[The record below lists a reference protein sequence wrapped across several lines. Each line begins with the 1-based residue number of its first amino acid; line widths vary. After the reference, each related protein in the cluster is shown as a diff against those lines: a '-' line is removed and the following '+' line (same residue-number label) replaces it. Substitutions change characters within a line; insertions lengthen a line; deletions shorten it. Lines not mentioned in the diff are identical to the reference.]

1 MEIEIKQT
9 EDVIIKTPYSE
20 TVLEGNK
27 QRRKNDAD
35 TKLSEVLFITSY
47 PPDECGIAT
56 YSQDLISALNNKF
69 NGSFSISV
77 CALESPNTIHPYPK
91 EVKFIL
97 DTAAPDS
104 YAQLLNIIN
113 EDRILSVV
121 LQHEFGF
128 FKDTEDKELLHFL
141 YQVKKPVI
149 VSFHT
154 VLPKPAELLKNRVN
168 NIASACE
175 AIIVMTDNAEQLL
188 VNEYDIPKSKI
199 FVIPH
204 GTHLVPH
211 LDKAILKSKYKL
223 TNRKVLSTFGLIS
236 SGKSIETTLDA
247 LPDIVKQN
255 PEVLFLII
263 GKTHPSV
270 VRYEQERYRNML
282 ENKIEELHLQPYV
295 KFINNYLPL
304 SELLEYLQLTDI
316 YLFTSKDPNQ
326 AVSGTFSYAMSCAC
340 PIIST
345 PIPHAKE
352 ILKEDAGILIDFE
365 SPAQLSA
372 AVNRLFNDDQLRTNI
387 SSNALH
393 RIASTAWENSAIA
406 HTILLKKVTN
416 SAIQLKYN
424 LPEINLYHFKELTT
438 DFGMIQFSKI
448 NQPDLNSGYTL
459 DDNAR
464 ALIAMCMNY
473 ALRGD
478 KNDIDYIC
486 TYFNFIKYCFKPGGY
501 FLNYVSIDK
510 KFTEQNNTSNLEDA
524 NGRAIWALGYLISK
538 NKLMPLEL
546 ITEAEE
552 MILKILSYAEK
563 VHSTRSMAFIIKGL
577 YYCKGRAIFNKARPV
592 IESLA
597 LRLINMYKH
606 ERDNKWKWFESYL
619 TYGNSVLPEAILC
632 AYLLTGDLAYEKVAK
647 ESFHFLLS
655 LTFSG
660 NRIKLISNKGWL
672 HKGGKAAN
680 YGEQP
685 IDVAYTILT
694 LGRFYDTFKDH
705 RYIDKMEIAF
715 SWFLGN
721 NHLHHI
727 IYNPCTGGC
736 YDGLEKTHVNLN
748 QGAESMVSY
757 LMARL
762 TIEKYQE
769 VNE

>member
-1 MEIEIKQT
+1 MEIETKQT
-9 EDVIIKTPYSE
+9 EDVIAKTPYSE
-20 TVLEGNK
+20 TILRGNR
-27 QRRKNDAD
+27 QRTKNDTD
-35 TKLSEVLFITSY
+35 KKSGEVLFITSY
-47 PPDECGIAT
+47 PPNECGIAT

-77 CALESPNTIHPYPK
+77 CALESPNSIHPYPK

-97 DTAAPDS
+97 DTADPDS

-113 EDRILSVV
+113 EVPVLSVV

-128 FKDTEDKELLHFL
+128 FNDPEDKDLLHFL
-141 YQVKKPVI
+141 YQVKKPVVI
-149 VSFHT
+149 SFHT
-154 VLPKPAELLKNRVN
+154 VLPKPAELLKNRVK
-168 NIASACE
+168 NIVSACE
-175 AIIVMTDNAEQLL
+175 AVIVMTDNAEQLL
-188 VNEYDIPKSKI
+188 VNEYGIPKSKVCI
-199 FVIPH
+199 IPH

-211 LDKAILKSKYKL
+211 LDKEVLKNKYKL
-223 TNRKVLSTFGLIS
+223 TDRKVLSTFGLIS

-247 LPDIVKQN
+247 LPAIVKQN
-255 PEVLFLII
+255 PDVLFLII
-263 GKTHPSV
+263 GKTHPSI

-282 ENKIEELHLQPYV
+282 EKKIEELHLQQYV

-304 SELLEYLQLTDI
+304 PELLEYLQLTDI

-352 ILKEDAGILIDFE
+352 ILKDDAGILIDFE
-365 SPAQLSA
+365 SPKQLSA
-372 AVNRLFNDDQLRTNI
+372 AVNRLLNDDELRASI
-387 SSNALH
+387 SLNALH
-393 RIASTAWENSAIA
+393 RIASTAWENSAVA
-406 HTILLKKVTN
+406 HTLLLKKVTN

-464 ALIAMCMNY
+464 ALIAMCMDY

-478 KNDIDYIC
+478 KNDIDYIYK
-486 TYFNFIKYCFKPGGY
+486 YFNFIKYCFRPNGC
-501 FLNYVSIDK
+501 FLNYVNIDK
-510 KFTEQNNTSNLEDA
+510 KFTEQNNVSSLEDA

-538 NKLMPLEL
+538 NKLMPAEL

-552 MILKILSYAEK
+552 MILKILPYAEK
-563 VHSTRSMAFIIKGL
+563 FRSTRSMSFIIKGL
-577 YYCKGRAIFNKARPV
+577 YYCKGSAIFNKVSHV

-606 ERDNKWKWFESYL
+606 ESDNEWKWFESYL
-619 TYGNSVLPEAILC
+619 TYGNSVLPEAVLC
-632 AYLLTGDLAYEKVAK
+632 AYLLTGDVVYEKVAK

-655 LTFSG
+655 ITFND

-672 HKGGKAAN
+672 HKGEETAG

-685 IDVAYTILT
+685 IDVAYTILA
-694 LGRFYDTFKDH
+694 LERFYDAFKDDH
-705 RYIDKMEIAF
+705 YKDKMEIAF

-736 YDGLEKTHVNLN
+736 YDGLEKSHVNLN

-762 TIEKYQE
+762 TVENIKE
-769 VNE
+769 